1 MNALLLALL
10 LIVAATPSAHAGS
23 MRGLARELMKQ
34 ARHSGL
40 ARVAVLPLE
49 PGPGGEKADGWILS
63 ERLLTQLVRA
73 GGIQAVERTL
83 LDRVMSEHRLGRTGA
98 LDAAGMKSLGR
109 LMAVDA
115 IVTGSF
121 SIADGQAVVT
131 ARLIDIQTGL
141 IVAAEEQ
148 ELKRDWVSTPEPAAA
163 APIETLSRSEIIVP
177 SPVFE
182 VEAPEIPRGDFLE
195 MRDVL
200 SDKPAS
206 ACTSAEE
213 RINSL
218 ESSILEIKARYWA
231 QRLLTGLDLKTLKS
245 NPGSTIPDPDL
256 RHRFYTRMK
265 EWYDLKHV
273 PALNKAEVKRFV
285 ALDGEAYRLSQECG
299 I

>member
-1 MNALLLALL
+1 MNALRLALL
-10 LIVAATPSAHAGS
+10 LTLTAATSARAGS
-23 MRGLARELMKQ
+23 MRGLAKELARQ
-34 ARHSGL
+34 ASRSGL
-40 ARVAVLPLE
+40 SRVAVLPLE
-49 PGPGGEKADGWILS
+49 PGPGGQKADGWILS

-98 LDAAGMKSLGR
+98 LDANGMKSLGR

-121 SIADGQAVVT
+121 TIMDGQAVVT

-148 ELKRDWVSTPEPAAA
+148 EIKRDWVPSPEQQPAM
-163 APIETLSRSEIIVP
+163 SRSEIVVP
-177 SPVFE
+177 APVFE
-182 VEAPEIPRGDFLE
+182 VEPPEIPREDFLE
-195 MRDVL
+195 MRDVPN
-200 SDKPAS
+200 DAPAS
-206 ACTSAEE
+206 ACTSAQA

-231 QRLLTGLDLKTLKS
+231 GRLITGLDLKTLKA
-245 NPGSTIPDPDL
+245 NPGSTIPDPAL
-256 RHRFYTRMK
+256 RRRFYARMK
-265 EWYDLKHV
+265 EWYDLKRV

-285 ALDGEAYRLSQECG
+285 AVDGEAYRLSQECG